1 VNAIPG
7 HIGLVAVGGA
17 NWMGGANYVRN
28 LAEAIRVASPSTK
41 ISYIVGEPLANDWT
55 DVAPRTLV
63 AKKPGLI
70 CQLTTGARSMSA
82 ALAKAGIEFA
92 YPFTYDND
100 YNLGIG
106 WPMQPQMGSS
116 RWAGWVP
123 DFQHRHLPELFS
135 KEELKWRD
143 DCIGH
148 LVEEAPTVVF
158 SSESAVA
165 DFAQFHPE
173 HRDKAQVLR
182 FAVPPPLLN
191 DDAPARPG
199 EPERFLLVCNQF
211 WKHKNHLV
219 IFDALRILRGR
230 GVRPTI
236 LCTGKLDD
244 YRDSGYAEV
253 VRAALAKDEIAAQV
267 RLLGLIPRHDQIR
280 LMRRAIAIIQP
291 SLFEGWSTVVEDA
304 RALGR
309 PTLLSDIPVHRE
321 QNPPGARFF
330 GPSSPEALADL
341 LAEAWKDW
349 SAGPDD
355 AGESVA
361 LAQAQTRLVLVG
373 RRFLEIASKR

>member
-1 VNAIPG
+1 
-7 HIGLVAVGGA
+7 VAVGGA

-41 ISYIVGEPLANDWT
+41 ITYIVGEPLANDWT
-55 DVAPRTLV
+55 DVAPRALV
-63 AKKPGLI
+63 ARKPGLI
-70 CQLTTGARSMSA
+70 RQLTSGARSMSA
-82 ALAKAGIEFA
+82 ALARAGIEFA

-100 YNLGIG
+100 YNLGLG
-106 WPMQPQMGSS
+106 WPMQAQMGSA

-135 KEELKWRD
+135 KEELKRRD
-143 DCIGH
+143 DNICQ
-148 LVEEAPTVVF
+148 LVEEAARVVF

-165 DFAQFHPE
+165 DFAQFYPA
-173 HRDKAQVLR
+173 HRSKAQVLK
-182 FAVPPPLLN
+182 FAVPPPSL
-191 DDAPARPG
+191 DEDALAKPG

-219 IFDALRILRGR
+219 VFDALRILRDR
-230 GVRPTI
+230 GVHPI
-236 LCTGKLDD
+236 VLCTGKLDD
-244 YRDSGYAEV
+244 YRHSGYAEIV
-253 VRAALAKDEIAAQV
+253 GAALARDGLAEQV
-267 RLLGLIPRHDQIR
+267 KLLGLIPRHEQIR
-280 LMRRAIAIIQP
+280 LMRRAIAIVQP

-330 GPSSPEALADL
+330 SSTSPQALADL
-341 LAEAWKDW
+341 LAEAWKEW
-349 SAGPDD
+349 PAGPDD

-373 RRFLEIASKR
+373 RRFLEIASRP